1 MVARVNSEN
10 VDLVVLLGDYVS
22 QFHSTVPI
30 AEQDLRMP
38 VSDVADN
45 IAGMKARYGVVA
57 VLGKPPKLSELR
69 QCLAECAGE
78 LATQGGAT

>member
-1 MVARVNSEN
+1 MVITDLGMPH
-10 VDLVVLLGDYVS
+10 VDGRAVTAAIKTAAPATFVIMLTGWGQRLVASGEI
-22 QFHSTVPI
+22 P
-30 AEQDLRMP
+30 E
-38 VSDVADN
+38 
-45 IAGMKARYGVVA
+45 GVIA